1 MTANKIEDRSIIFTI
16 VMSVTLGLIAIA
28 VSLITDSGVV
38 FLDGSFSL
46 VFALVGL
53 LTLYVSR
60 LVRRPGDEQ
69 YPFGY
74 ATFEPMLNLFKGLLI
89 ATVLLYA
96 VWNAVT
102 ALMGGGRNVSAVGA
116 IIYAVVAVTGGT
128 TQALVLRKL
137 GKQSGSPIVQLDAR
151 NAVVDTMLSA
161 AVGIA
166 FVITLI
172 IQNSGL
178 SEWAPYADPVIMLV
192 IVVIALPQ
200 PFKTIRAN
208 WRQLLGSAPD
218 RAVQDKV
225 AAVVESALERVPH
238 SQTNLRTTHVGRYLY
253 VHLYVVVPEDAAQ
266 PVDVRMHDRI
276 RSRIYDELSSEFRHL
291 ALDLGFTTDVRWA
304 ISSVPSGDQEA
315 VYPAGS
321 SPAKADR

>member
-60 LVRRPGDEQ
+60 LVRRPGDER

-253 VHLYVVVPEDAAQ
+253 VHLYVVVPQDAAQ

-276 RSRIYDELSSEFRHL
+276 RSRIFDELSSEFRHL

-304 ISSVPSGDQEA
+304 ISSVPSGDQETIH
-315 VYPAGS
+315 PAAR
-321 SPAKADR
+321 P

>member
-102 ALMGGGRNVSAVGA
+102 ALMGGGRNVSAEGLAATVA
-116 IIYAVVAVTGGT
+116 RSSTVTWNVRVSSSPVAVFASASATVMVTVCAPPVG
-128 TQALVLRKL
+128 
-137 GKQSGSPIVQLDAR
+137 
-151 NAVVDTMLSA
+151 VVG
-161 AVGIA
+161 V
-166 FVITLI
+166 
-172 IQNSGL
+172 
-178 SEWAPYADPVIMLV
+178 
-192 IVVIALPQ
+192 PQ
-200 PFKTIRAN
+200 TSR
-208 WRQLLGSAPD
+208 GSAPGQLPVPSASNTSPAG
-218 RAVQDKV
+218 RP
-225 AAVVESALERVPH
+225 AAV
-238 SQTNLRTTHVGRYLY
+238 
-253 VHLYVVVPEDAAQ
+253 
-266 PVDVRMHDRI
+266 
-276 RSRIYDELSSEFRHL
+276 
-291 ALDLGFTTDVRWA
+291 
-304 ISSVPSGDQEA
+304 
-315 VYPAGS
+315 
-321 SPAKADR
+321 